1 MKTSEEGIALIK
13 KFEGCKL
20 DAYQCS
26 ADVWTIGFGTTQG
39 VKKGATCS
47 QDEAETFLA
56 NDLCQFEQSILK
68 MVDVSLKQN
77 EFDALISWIYNLGA
91 TNFSE
96 STLLRRINDNTD
108 SSRADIPYQ
117 IKRWNRAGG
126 KVLDGLVRRREAE
139 ALLWQGK
146 EWVDV

>member
-1 MKTSEEGIALIK
+1 MKTSGEGIALIK

>member
-91 TNFSE
+91 SNFSE

>member
-1 MKTSEEGIALIK
+1 MKTSKEGIALIK